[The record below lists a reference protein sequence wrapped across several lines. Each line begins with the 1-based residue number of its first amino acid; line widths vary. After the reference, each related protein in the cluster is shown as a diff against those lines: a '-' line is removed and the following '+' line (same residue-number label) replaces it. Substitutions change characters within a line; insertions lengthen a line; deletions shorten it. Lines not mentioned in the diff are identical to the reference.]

1 MQTARVLRPWMAVL
15 AVLVASTA
23 PCSAEPAARVTGLQV
38 TPVTFSQL
46 DLQWAPAPLC
56 VYQDSAERRQARAM
70 LGAYVGK
77 ALDRLVKARRQ
88 ELAALAT
95 PEAWRQRQHAV
106 RRRLTEFL
114 GDFGPKCPL
123 CARTVGKLD
132 RPDYVIEKVI
142 FESQPGYFCT
152 TNLYVPKR
160 RQFPRPGVLLTC
172 GHAAEGKAYRLYH
185 EACLGLVL
193 KGYVVLAL
201 DPTGQGERSEYF
213 DPTNGK
219 PTVPLTVSQHHYL
232 ARPSWLVGRTLVGY
246 RTWDAI
252 RAVDYL
258 VSRPEVNPE
267 QIAAV
272 GNSGGGMMGM
282 LVTACDER
290 VKVCAVDHPGGS
302 MEQTFL
308 TGQRL
313 TEADI
318 LSLIPPRPCA
328 IVVGRDSGEIPGH
341 QAKLDDMLL
350 FYRGLGADPRRAQLF
365 VVDGIHDMK
374 QPKRLVHYAWL
385 NQWLHQEKE
394 GTEEPPLKPESE
406 SDLNCTATGFV
417 VRDLHGETGQ
427 TLNAKLAETL
437 RPPRATPK
445 GRDAIVAVQSE
456 LRSTVARRIGLTLP
470 AARPVPRS
478 TPCGR
483 SEHPDILAEKLILD
497 SEEGIRLP
505 ALLLRPRKAKPAAT
519 LVLHVAEIGK
529 PADPGKPSLVLELVR
544 KGFTVFSLDVR
555 GAGETDPRNRPAMK
569 PLEFYDPQQFQ
580 FDSCAV
586 RCAGF
591 GTTLLAMQA
600 FDVIR
605 ANDYL
610 AARSDLARQR
620 VVLLGEGL
628 GGVWTL
634 AAAAFDPRPAGVITV
649 GTVPSYKLIVGAQY
663 YASRDYFWV
672 PGALRDFDLPDL
684 VALAAP
690 RPAILVDP
698 ADAMLAPLRPEACQA
713 ACAWPLD
720 IYRGLGVPDSLRVI
734 HTARE
739 SIAQVADA
747 VAGALEAL

>member
-1 MQTARVLRPWMAVL
+1 LRPLL
-15 AVLVASTA
+15 AAA
-23 PCSAEPAARVTGLQV
+23 ACSLAGFHGEAAAAEPSAYRGLKPGAV
-38 TPVTFSQL
+38 EPASP
-46 DLQWAPAPLC
+46 APPLC
-56 VYQDSAERRQARAM
+56 VYQDAAQRQQARAM
-70 LGAYVGK
+70 LGAYVTK
-77 ALDRLVKARRQ
+77 ALEPVAEARQR

-95 PEAWRQRQHAV
+95 PDAWRRRQQEVRQR
-106 RRRLTEFL
+106 LNEFL
-114 GDFGPKCPL
+114 GDFGPKCSL
-123 CARTVGKLD
+123 DARTSGKLD

-142 FESQPGYFCT
+142 FQSQPGYFCT
-152 TNLYVPKR
+152 TNLYLPKR

-172 GHAAEGKAYRLYH
+172 GHAAEGKAYQLYH

-213 DPTNGK
+213 DPTSGK
-219 PTVPLTVSQHHYL
+219 PLVPLTVSQHHYL

-258 VSRPEVNPE
+258 VSRPEVDPE
-267 QIAAV
+267 QIGAT
-272 GNSGGGMMGM
+272 GNSGGGIMGM
-282 LVTACDER
+282 LITACDER

-341 QAKLDDMLL
+341 QTKLDDMLP
-350 FYRGLGADPRRAQLF
+350 FYRGLGADPGRAQLF
-365 VVDGIHDMK
+365 VVDGVHDMK
-374 QPKRLVHYAWL
+374 QPKRVVDYAWL
-385 NQWLHQEKE
+385 NKWLHQEKE
-394 GTEEPPLKPESE
+394 GAEEPSLKPESA

-417 VRDLHGETGQ
+417 ARDLHGETGR
-427 TLNAKLAETL
+427 TLNAKLADQL

-445 GRDAIVAVQSE
+445 GRDAIVAVQAE
-456 LRSTVARRIGLTLP
+456 LRNAVAGRIGLTLA
-470 AARPVPRS
+470 AARP
-478 TPCGR
+478 TPSATACGC
-483 SEHPDILAEKLILD
+483 SEHPDFLADKLILG
-497 SEEGIRLP
+497 SEEAIQLP
-505 ALLLRPRKAKPAAT
+505 AILLRPRKTKPATT
-519 LVLHVAEIGK
+519 LVLHIAELGK
-529 PADPGKPSLVLELVR
+529 PADSDEPSLALELVR

-555 GAGETDPRNRPAMK
+555 GAGETDPRNRATLK

-591 GTTLLAMQA
+591 GTTLLAMQT

-605 ANDYL
+605 ATDYL
-610 AARSDLARQR
+610 AARSDLAPQR

-628 GGVWTL
+628 GGIWTL
-634 AAAAFDPRPAGVITV
+634 AAAAFDSRPASVITV
-649 GTVPSYKLIVGAQY
+649 RTVPSYKLIVGAQY

-690 RPAILVDP
+690 RPAFLVDP
-698 ADAMLAPLRPEACQA
+698 ADAMLAPLRPEACQTT
-713 ACAWPLD
+713 CAWPLD
-720 IYRGLGVPDSLRVI
+720 IYRELGVPDHMRLL
-734 HTARE
+734 HTAQG
-739 SIAQVADA
+739 SIAQVAEA
-747 VAGALEAL
+747 VAGALDAIGKDF